1 MFHSGVRYKP
11 CLKHLNRTPADML
24 NWISRIALP
33 FCALLIAAC
42 GNPDNAA
49 ANTPANTAS
58 KPASPAIS
66 VEVRSVAAQSL
77 TRELSA
83 VGSLRSDESVV
94 LRPEI
99 GGRVVEI
106 GFKEGQPVKAGQ
118 LLIALDDSIY
128 RAQLDQARAN
138 HELARRNN
146 ERAQE
151 LLARKLIAQADRDQ
165 ASANFDAAAAA
176 VALAQ
181 ARLEQ
186 CRILAP
192 FAGITGLRLVSPGDY
207 VSAGQDLVNLEDL
220 STLKLDFRLDESA
233 LPALAVGQALNLS
246 VDSYPGQS
254 FKAELYAIDPKV
266 SSATR
271 SISLRA
277 RLPNPDG
284 KLRAGQFAR
293 VRLAVDQR
301 VEAIVVPEQAIFPR
315 GDKQFA
321 YVVVDGQAQ
330 LRELRIGQRSPGSVE
345 ILSGLTVGDALVIAG
360 LQHLNDGA
368 AVSTQVTP

>member
-1 MFHSGVRYKP
+1 M
-11 CLKHLNRTPADML
+11 LK
-24 NWISRIALP
+24 WISRLALP
-33 FCALLIAAC
+33 CCALLIAAC
-42 GNPDNAA
+42 GSSDNTA
-49 ANTPANTAS
+49 ANAS
-58 KPASPAIS
+58 TNAGGKSAPQAIG
-66 VEVRSVAAQSL
+66 VEVLTVAAQSL

-106 GFKEGQPVKAGQ
+106 GFEEGQPVKAGQ

-146 ERAQE
+146 DRAQE
-151 LLARKLIAQADRDQ
+151 LLSRKLIAQADRDQ
-165 ASANFDAAAAA
+165 ASATFDAAAAA

-181 ARLEQ
+181 ARLDQ

-192 FAGITGLRLVSPGDY
+192 FSGVAGLRLVSPGDY
-207 VSAGQDLVNLEDL
+207 VSAGQDLVNIEDL

-233 LPALAVGQALNLS
+233 LPALAIGQTLSLS
-246 VDSYPGQS
+246 VDSYPGQT
-254 FKAELYAIDPKV
+254 FNAELYAIEPRV
-266 SSATR
+266 LAATR
-271 SISLRA
+271 SIALRA

-301 VEAIVVPEQAIFPR
+301 VEAIVIPEQAIFPR

-321 YVVVDGQAQ
+321 YVVIAGKAQ

-345 ILSGLTVGDALVIAG
+345 VVSGLAVGDVLVIAG
-360 LQHLNDGA
+360 LQHLKDGA
-368 AVSTQVTP
+368 AVSSQIKP

>member
-1 MFHSGVRYKP
+1 M
-11 CLKHLNRTPADML
+11 LKC
-24 NWISRIALP
+24 ISRIALP
-33 FCALLIAAC
+33 LCALLLAAC
-42 GNPDNAA
+42 GNPDKATANA
-49 ANTPANTAS
+49 PANAGG
-58 KPASPAIS
+58 KPAPQAIG
-66 VEVRSVAAQSL
+66 VEVRAVATQSL

-118 LLIALDDSIY
+118 LLIALDDSIH

-151 LLARKLIAQADRDQ
+151 LLSRKLIAQADRDQ
-165 ASANFDAAAAA
+165 AAATFDAAAAA

-181 ARLEQ
+181 ARLDQ

-192 FAGITGLRLVSPGDY
+192 FAGVAGLRQVSPGDY

-233 LPALAVGQALNLS
+233 LPALAVGQTLSLS
-246 VDSYPGQS
+246 VDSYPDQT
-254 FKAELYAIDPKV
+254 FEAELYAIEPRV
-266 SSATR
+266 SAATR
-271 SISLRA
+271 SIALRA

-301 VEAIVVPEQAIFPR
+301 VEAIVVPEQAVFPR

-321 YVVVDGQAQ
+321 FVVVDGKAQ

-345 ILSGLTVGDALVIAG
+345 ILSGLAVGDAVVVAG

-368 AVSTQVTP
+368 AVSTQVAP

>member
-1 MFHSGVRYKP
+1 
-11 CLKHLNRTPADML
+11 ML
-24 NWISRIALP
+24 IWMPRIALL
-33 FCALLIAAC
+33 FCALLCTACDNADEAAASAAPASAAVQAKSA
-42 GNPDNAA
+42 GNPV
-49 ANTPANTAS
+49 
-58 KPASPAIS
+58 S
-66 VEVRSVAAQSL
+66 VEVRKVSAQVLS
-77 TRELSA
+77 RELIA
-83 VGSLRSDESVV
+83 VGSLLSDESVV

-99 GGRVVEI
+99 GGRIVSI

-138 HELARRNN
+138 YELARRNN
-146 ERAQE
+146 DRAQE
-151 LLARKLIAQADRDQ
+151 LLGRKLIAQADRDQ
-165 ASANFDAAAAA
+165 ASATFDAAAAA

-181 ARLEQ
+181 ARLDQ

-192 FAGITGLRLVSPGDY
+192 FAGVTGLRLVSPGDF
-207 VSAGQDLVNLEDL
+207 VAAGQDLVNLEDL
-220 STLKLDFRLDESA
+220 SMLKLDFRLDESA

-246 VDSYPGQS
+246 VDSYPGET

-271 SISLRA
+271 SIGLRA

-301 VEAIVVPEQAIFPR
+301 VQAIVIPEQAIFPR

-321 YVVVDGQAQ
+321 YVVVDGKAQ
-330 LRELRIGQRSPGSVE
+330 LRELQIGQRSPGSVE
-345 ILSGLTVGDALVIAG
+345 ILSGLAVGDALVYSG
-360 LQHLNDGA
+360 LQHLGDGTP
-368 AVSTQVTP
+368 VSIQSES